1 MIFIFLFILALIF
14 DFEILSFLIII
25 ITIIILHFSF
35 THWINFPTIILL
47 HDHHWLRAIRSLI
60 IRGFMICIVF
70 YFWVLDAI
78 FLCDYWVFISIII
91 HPWIFDYPILFS
103 YYHYFQS
110 LGISGI
116 LLAIICSLLSII
128 YLFRF
133 ICQRHYLQSSH
144 IDAVIIYLFRNRAIK
159 INIINARIGEK

>member
-1 MIFIFLFILALIF
+1 MSRLFI
-14 DFEILSFLIII
+14 ILFLLSSNLLFFLMYSIGIIG
-25 ITIIILHFSF
+25 HF
-35 THWINFPTIILL
+35 
-47 HDHHWLRAIRSLI
+47 RR
-60 IRGFMICIVF
+60 
-70 YFWVLDAI
+70 
-78 FLCDYWVFISIII
+78 
-91 HPWIFDYPILFS
+91 IFDYPILFS

-144 IDAVIIYLFRNRAIK
+144 IDAVIIYYLFFTYLFIIYLFRNRAIK